1 MPERG
6 LSTTNRRRSRSEGNT
21 TKGWQRSVYRPAG
34 KILIPEGD
42 DGGVRLRDF
51 LGNNA
56 MMMIVAL
63 VIAMLFGGFPEA
75 YPKMN
80 KDVAMLSLV
89 VMMSFSLC
97 SMQFRGLKLGAHRRA
112 VRNGFLMSF
121 VLATGITIA
130 LAFLFT
136 GDLRNGWILAAAV
149 PSAVSV
155 IPFTLILGGDME
167 GTLVSSAAIYIIALV
182 LTPVITLVF
191 IGQAVSV
198 ETLLWYV
205 GMLIAIP
212 VVVSR
217 GLRRVKIDP
226 YGRSVAINVAF
237 AVLVIAVAG
246 ANRGVFFGE
255 PGLLLALI
263 AVAVVKTFGIGA
275 AVNLYTRKKDTA
287 WESRVPEVL
296 FATHKNTGMAAAL
309 AIALLGPAAAVP
321 ATVCMTVDI
330 AWLIYVSKFMFSRD
344 KRPGTQPTD

>member
-1 MPERG
+1 M
-6 LSTTNRRRSRSEGNT
+6 
-21 TKGWQRSVYRPAG
+21 
-34 KILIPEGD
+34 
-42 DGGVRLRDF
+42 RLRDF

-56 MMMIVAL
+56 MMMIVAFI
-63 VIAMLFGGFPEA
+63 IAMLFGGFPEA

-80 KDVAMLSLV
+80 KDIAMFSLM

-97 SMQFRGLKLGAHRRA
+97 SMQMRGLKLGAHRRA
-112 VRNGFLMSF
+112 VRTGFLMSF
-121 VLATGITIA
+121 VLATGVTIA

-136 GDLRNGWILAAAV
+136 GDLRSGWILAAAV

-155 IPFTLILGGDME
+155 IPFTLILGGDLE
-167 GTLVSSAAIYIIALV
+167 GTLVSSAALYVIALL
-182 LTPVITLVF
+182 LTPLLTLVF

-205 GMLIAIP
+205 GMLIAVP
-212 VVVSR
+212 VAVSR

-226 YGRSVAINVAF
+226 YNRSIAINISF

-246 ANRGVFFGE
+246 ANRAVFFGE

-263 AVAVVKTFGIGA
+263 AVAVVKTFGVGA
-275 AVNLYTRKKDTA
+275 AVELYSRKKGIA
-287 WESRVPEVL
+287 WERRVPGVL

-309 AIALLGPAAAVP
+309 AIALLGPTAAVP

-330 AWLIYVSKFMFSRD
+330 AWLIYVSRFMFPRGKHPDAPS
-344 KRPGTQPTD
+344 PG

>member
-1 MPERG
+1 M
-6 LSTTNRRRSRSEGNT
+6 
-21 TKGWQRSVYRPAG
+21 
-34 KILIPEGD
+34 
-42 DGGVRLRDF
+42 RLRDF

-63 VIAMLFGGFPEA
+63 VIALLFGGFPEI

-80 KDVAMLSLV
+80 KDVAMLSLM

-97 SMQFRGLKLGAHRRA
+97 SMRMRGLKLGAHRLA

-121 VLATGITIA
+121 VLATGVTIA
-130 LAFLFT
+130 MAFLFT
-136 GDLRNGWILAAAV
+136 GDLRDGWILAAAV

-167 GTLVSSAAIYIIALV
+167 GTLVSSAAIYIIALL
-182 LTPVITLVF
+182 LTPLLTLVF

-205 GMLIAIP
+205 GMLIALP

-217 GLRRVKIDP
+217 GLRRVSIDP
-226 YGRSVAINVAF
+226 YTRSIAINISF
-237 AVLVIAVAG
+237 AILVIAVTG
-246 ANRGVFFGE
+246 ANRSVFFGE

-263 AVAVVKTFGIGA
+263 AVAVVKTFGVGV
-275 AVNLYTRKKDTA
+275 AVDLYTRRKGVP
-287 WESRVPEVL
+287 WEQRVPEVL

-330 AWLIYVSKFMFSRD
+330 AWLIYVSRFMFSRG
-344 KRPGTQPTD
+344 KRPSAPTSG

>member
-1 MPERG
+1 
-6 LSTTNRRRSRSEGNT
+6 LA
-21 TKGWQRSVYRPAG
+21 RSVYRLAG
-34 KILIPEGD
+34 KILIREGNH
-42 DGGVRLRDF
+42 GAVRVRDF
-51 LGNNA
+51 FGNNA
-56 MMMIVAL
+56 LMMIVAL

-80 KDVAMLSLV
+80 KDVAMASLM

-97 SMQFRGLKLGAHRRA
+97 SMQMRGLKLGAHRVS
-112 VRNGFLMSF
+112 VRNAFLLSF
-121 VLATGITIA
+121 VLSTGATIA
-130 LAFLFT
+130 MAFLFT

-167 GTLVSSAAIYIIALV
+167 GTLVSSAALYIIALV
-182 LTPVITLVF
+182 LTPILTLVF
-191 IGQAVSV
+191 IGHAVSV

-205 GMLIAIP
+205 LMLIAVP

-226 YGRSVAINVAF
+226 YGRSVAINISF

-246 ANRGVFFGE
+246 ANREVFFGE

-263 AVAVVKTFGIGA
+263 AVAVIKTFGIG
-275 AVNLYTRKKDTA
+275 VFMDWYGKRKKVA
-287 WESRVPEVL
+287 WEQRVPQVL

-309 AIALLGPAAAVP
+309 AIALLGAQAAMPAA
-321 ATVCMTVDI
+321 VCMTVDI
-330 AWLIYVSKFMFSRD
+330 AWLIFVSRFMFSRD
-344 KRPGTQPTD
+344 KKPGPAAAQ